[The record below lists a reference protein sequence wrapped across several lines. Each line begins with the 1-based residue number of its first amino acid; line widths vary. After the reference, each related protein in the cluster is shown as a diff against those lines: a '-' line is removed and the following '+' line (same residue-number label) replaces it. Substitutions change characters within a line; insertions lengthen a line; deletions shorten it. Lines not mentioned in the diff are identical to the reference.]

1 MSNTNE
7 PFSLNISTDT
17 VPDVSLEHDSTT
29 DEVHIKFFN
38 VDNELV
44 LDLWGQLNEVGPLIS
59 GLSTIAKYRALR
71 VGLNETVA
79 EHDFAGAVEI
89 IKALKDL
96 QRTPEFDRVFENV
109 DVTEKDPERAIRG
122 EHQAEQ
128 GNPRQEDGTGQGES
142 QRDVIGFDALT
153 DEDVETFLAM
163 LDEEFN
169 GK

>member
-7 PFSLNISTDT
+7 PFSLNINADT

-38 VDNELV
+38 VGNELV
-44 LDLWGQLNEVGPLIS
+44 LDLWGQLNEVGPLLS

-71 VGLNETVA
+71 TGLYKAVA
-79 EHDFAGAVEI
+79 EDDLVGAVEI
-89 IKALKDL
+89 LSALKDL
-96 QRTPEFDRVFENV
+96 QRTPEFDRVFGNV
-109 DVTEKDPERAIRG
+109 DVTEKGPERAT
-122 EHQAEQ
+122 AEQ
-128 GNPRQEDGTGQGES
+128 GS

-163 LDEEFN
+163 LDEKFN
-169 GK
+169 GE

>member
-1 MSNTNE
+1 MSNTNQ

-44 LDLWGQLNEVGPLIS
+44 LDLGGLLDEVDTLLS

-71 VGLNETVA
+71 TGLYKAVA
-79 EHDFAGAVEI
+79 EDDLVGAVEI
-89 IKALKDL
+89 LRALNDL
-96 QRTPEFDRVFENV
+96 QHTPEFDRVFENV
-109 DVTEKDPERAIRG
+109 DITEKGPERAT
-122 EHQAEQ
+122 AEQ
-128 GNPRQEDGTGQGES
+128 GS

-153 DEDVETFLAM
+153 GKEAEVLLAM
-163 LDEEFN
+163 LDETFN

>member
-1 MSNTNE
+1 MSTHPVDE
-7 PFSLNISTDT
+7 PFSLNLNLDSL
-17 VPDVSLEHDSTT
+17 PDVSLEHDSTT

-44 LDLWGQLNEVGPLIS
+44 LDLWGQLNEVGPLLS

-71 VGLNETVA
+71 TGLYKAVA
-79 EHDFAGAVEI
+79 KEDLVGAVGI

-109 DVTEKDPERAIRG
+109 DVTTGESPKKDPGRPLLSESDTAVLTG
-122 EHQAEQ
+122 KEAE
-128 GNPRQEDGTGQGES
+128 
-142 QRDVIGFDALT
+142 VL
-153 DEDVETFLAM
+153 LAM
-163 LDEEFN
+163 LDEMFN

>member
-1 MSNTNE
+1 MSNTNK

-38 VDNELV
+38 VGNEVV
-44 LDLWGQLNEVGPLIS
+44 LDLWGQLNEVGPLLS

-89 IKALKDL
+89 LRALNDL
-96 QRTPEFDRVFENV
+96 QHTPEFDRVFENV
-109 DVTEKDPERAIRG
+109 DVTTGESPKKNPERAT
-122 EHQAEQ
+122 AEQ
-128 GNPRQEDGTGQGES
+128 GS